1 MAMVTDGGLFFGSE
15 LMKSFHN
22 LSRDAIIFAS
32 PTAKPPY
39 FRLLG
44 ATDSSLELSFL
55 LALSNETPLRVF
67 SVGSV
72 AFFPPSFL
80 GLCGE
85 DALLRLNG
93 SLDDDGVEGGRLAE
107 GDAYRGDDG
116 EGLLLSVA
124 EWLLV

>member
-32 PTAKPPY
+32 PTVKPPY

-44 ATDSSLELSFL
+44 TDSSFELSFL

-72 AFFPPSFL
+72 TFFPPSFL

-85 DALLRLNG
+85 DALLTLNG
-93 SLDDDGVEGGRLAE
+93 SLDDDGVEGGRLAEE